1 MKAVFEKPTNNTS
14 SIYLNDS
21 MCQVLLLFHKCCWIF
36 RCQGMVLNNEI
47 DRSIQFGI
55 VYIYINI
62 IYYMLYILPKYLISI
77 GKQGLKC
84 GSINV
89 SNCINQDL
97 GKMNKILFEIRSV
110 VSPQQ

>member
-1 MKAVFEKPTNNTS
+1 
-14 SIYLNDS
+14 

-47 DRSIQFGI
+47 DRSIQFRI
-55 VYIYINI
+55 VYINQYYLLYA
-62 IYYMLYILPKYLISI
+62 IYLTKVSDFYRE
-77 GKQGLKC
+77 GRFEC

-97 GKMNKILFEIRSV
+97 GKMNDIQFEIRLV
-110 VSPQQ
+110 VSPQQQR